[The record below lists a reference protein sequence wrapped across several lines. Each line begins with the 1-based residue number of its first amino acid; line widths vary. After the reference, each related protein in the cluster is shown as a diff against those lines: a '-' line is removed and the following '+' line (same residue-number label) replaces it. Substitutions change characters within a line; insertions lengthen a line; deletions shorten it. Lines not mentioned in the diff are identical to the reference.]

1 MSSGAI
7 DEEQRIRQL
16 VIRLEEAYH
25 AGKISKEVYDRLSKK
40 FREQKGVSGETAI
53 ELLPE
58 GGPSSVGP
66 SVPRIV
72 AIERVGYRPEPRK
85 SSAQFAVAIAA
96 FFMILVI
103 FLLFV
108 ISVRR

>member
-16 VIRLEEAYH
+16 VTRLEEAYY
-25 AGKISKEVYDRLSKK
+25 AGKISKEVYERLSKK
-40 FREQKGVSGETAI
+40 FREQLGVSGEAAMG
-53 ELLPE
+53 LLPE
-58 GGPSSVGP
+58 GVSSPIGP

-72 AIERVGYRPEPRK
+72 AIERVGYRPAPRK
-85 SSAQFAVAIAA
+85 SSAQFAVAIVA
-96 FFMILVI
+96 FLMIIVMILI
-103 FLLFV
+103 A